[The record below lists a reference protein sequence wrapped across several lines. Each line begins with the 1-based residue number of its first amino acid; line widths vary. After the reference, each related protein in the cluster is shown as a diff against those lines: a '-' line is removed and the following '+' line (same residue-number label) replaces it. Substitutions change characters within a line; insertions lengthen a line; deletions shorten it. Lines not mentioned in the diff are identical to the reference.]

1 MQKTI
6 VMLST
11 VAVFALATFSANACP
26 FDEHSASL
34 KQDQVASAMPDTAKV
49 TTSEA
54 MSTFDPKHQ
63 TLFETSA
70 DAIEKPPTSKEITE

>member
-1 MQKTI
+1 MRKII
-6 VMLST
+6 VMIST
-11 VAVFALATFSANACP
+11 VAVFALATFTANACS

-34 KQDQVASAMPDTAKV
+34 KQDQVASALPDTAKV

-63 TLFETSA
+63 PLFEAAA
-70 DAIEKPPTSKEITE
+70 DKSEESIVSKEITE

>member
-1 MQKTI
+1 MQKSI
-6 VMLST
+6 VMIST

-34 KQDQVASAMPDTAKV
+34 KQDQVATALPDSAKV
-49 TTSEA
+49 TTNEA

-63 TLFETSA
+63 PLFETPT
-70 DAIEKPPTSKEITE
+70 DAIEQPSANKEITE